1 MQGSPQEP
9 QLVQNNLKEAGFI
22 LGRIPHSLGEAMDA
36 TDLQPENM
44 LKNSNLAM
52 DTLKVWRGAPEE
64 GFHEIIVILTNR
76 YMAASRS
83 GSTTSM
89 V

>member
-1 MQGSPQEP
+1 MQASPQEP

-22 LGRIPHSLGEAMDA
+22 LGRIPPSLGESMDA

-52 DTLKVWRGAPEE
+52 DTLKV
-64 GFHEIIVILTNR
+64 
-76 YMAASRS
+76 
-83 GSTTSM
+83 
-89 V
+89 

>member
-1 MQGSPQEP
+1 VQGSPQEP

-36 TDLQPENM
+36 TELQPGNM

-52 DTLKVWRGAPEE
+52 DTLKV
-64 GFHEIIVILTNR
+64 
-76 YMAASRS
+76 
-83 GSTTSM
+83 
-89 V
+89 